1 MSIDSNL
8 TSLINGLSGR
18 SSLLDWL
25 MIAIT
30 HLGLPLM
37 ALCVVPLWWFRVNRS
52 EMRYLAISAA
62 LTLTSGLLINQLV
75 LLFISRARPYTEGL
89 THLLIAPSMD
99 PSFPSDHATGAV
111 AIAVTFFFHG
121 RIKMGALFFLAA
133 LLVMFSR
140 VYVGT
145 HYVTDVLGGLV
156 TASMA
161 GLFVSRFHYRESLLN
176 RCLTRICSGQ
186 CSGSLKPDTHLGG
199 IVATKVEVIHGQ
211 KTSFI
216 LHRVQAGSR
225 RAHT

>member
-1 MSIDSNL
+1 MMIDSKL
-8 TSLINGLSGR
+8 TLFINGLSGR
-18 SSLLDWL
+18 SSAFDWL

-30 HLGLPLM
+30 HWGLPLM

-62 LTLTSGLLINQLV
+62 LTLTSGLLINQFI

-89 THLLIAPSMD
+89 THLLIEPSLD

-121 RIKMGALFFLAA
+121 RKKMGILFALGA

-145 HYVTDVLGGLV
+145 HYMSDVLGGLV
-156 TASMA
+156 TALMA
-161 GLFVSRFHYRESLLN
+161 GLFVSRFHFQQSLLN
-176 RCLTRICSGQ
+176 RCLTRI
-186 CSGSLKPDTHLGG
+186 L
-199 IVATKVEVIHGQ
+199 
-211 KTSFI
+211 
-216 LHRVQAGSR
+216 
-225 RAHT
+225 